1 MRVVLFCHSLLSDWN
16 HGNAHFLRG
25 VVTELVALGHRVSV
39 YEPID
44 AWSAT
49 NLVRDHGPAAL
60 GMAAKVYPAVRPR
73 RYDKASLDLDE
84 ALDGADL
91 VLVHEWSDPEF
102 VARIGARRAR
112 GGRFRLLFH
121 DTHHRSVTD
130 PRAMSEY
137 DLSGYDGVLA
147 FGAAVKEV
155 YDRLGWARR
164 TWVWHEAAD
173 VRVFRPRS
181 LETPRHG
188 DVVWI
193 GNWGDEERSAE
204 LRELFLDPVRDLG
217 LIAKVFGVRYPEH
230 ALAELASRG
239 IEFGGWIPNFRV
251 PDVFAQYTMTVHVP
265 RRPYVSRLPGI
276 PTIRVFEALA
286 CEVPLITGPFYDVE
300 GLFSIGEDFLVARN
314 GAEMRAHMRTLLGDG
329 EARRAL
335 ARHGRETILRRHT
348 CRHRVDELFAIADEL
363 GVREPDRPRRKH
375 GSEDAKGS
383 RP

>member
-25 VVTELVALGHRVSV
+25 VVTELVALGHRVTV
-39 YEPID
+39 YEPRD
-44 AWSAT
+44 AWSVT

-60 GMAAKVYPAVRPR
+60 ELATKVYPAVRPR
-73 RYDKASLDLDE
+73 RYDKDSLDLDE

-91 VLVHEWSDPEF
+91 VLVHEWSDPDL
-102 VARIGARRAR
+102 VGRIGARRAR
-112 GGRFRLLFH
+112 GGSFRLLFH

-130 PRAMSEY
+130 PRAMSAY

-155 YDRLGWARR
+155 YERLGWSRR

-173 VRVFRPRS
+173 VRVFRPPS
-181 LETPRHG
+181 LEIPRRG
-188 DVVWI
+188 DVVWV

-204 LRELFLDPVRDLG
+204 LRELLLDPVSDLG
-217 LIAKVFGVRYPEH
+217 LIAKIFGVRYPDH
-230 ALAELASRG
+230 ALAELARRG

-251 PDVFAQYTMTVHVP
+251 PDIFAQYTMTVHVP
-265 RRPYVSRLPGI
+265 RRPYVSRLRGI

-286 CEVPLITGPFYDVE
+286 CGVPLITGPFHDDE
-300 GLFSIGEDFLVARN
+300 GLFSVGEDFLVARN

-348 CRHRVDELFAIADEL
+348 CAHRVEELCAIAEEL
-363 GVREPDRPRRKH
+363 GVREPDRPRGRR
-375 GSEDAKGS
+375 GSGAEGS
-383 RP
+383 RT